1 MALGAILGAAGGI
14 LGAIGGAQG
23 SQQNQTVRRELAP
36 ASAGETRGGELALQ
50 NLNDLQGLLGQ
61 GPGAQDVAA
70 GVGAQRSLADLL
82 KQLQESGGLPGAQDV
97 QAAQS
102 FAGQVFQGQQNSL
115 TNAFE
120 DQRVQASRAQARLG
134 RGGFDPVLQNKLAQ
148 EQTRQ
153 QGQLAADQGSFA
165 AQFAQQLPQQRLG
178 FAQQYAGVQSG
189 LASQAMANR
198 QALFNLGSQLQNQ
211 GQQFRLGSATTTSS
225 QSQPGGFLGALTG
238 GIAGASQGFAGGNNL
253 SSAFSNMFSGGSS
266 PATGVA
272 ASGTQAAPINNFR
285 GAQQISGF

>member
-1 MALGAILGAAGGI
+1 MALAGIIGAVGAG
-14 LGAIGGAQG
+14 IGGLAGLLGGQ
-23 SQQNQTVRRELAP
+23 SETTYRKELAP
-36 ASAGETRGGELALQ
+36 ASASETRGGELALQ
-50 NLNDLQGLLGQ
+50 NLNDLQSLLAQ

-82 KQLQESGGLPGAQDV
+82 KQLQQTGGLPGQEDV
-97 QAAQS
+97 QAAQT

-115 TNAFE
+115 ANAFE

-211 GQQFRLGSATTTSS
+211 GQQFRLGSAATQQITP
-225 QSQPGGFLGALTG
+225 QQGGFGGFLTGAL
-238 GIAGASQGFAGGNNL
+238 
-253 SSAFSNMFSGGSS
+253 SGG
-266 PATGVA
+266 ATGIKA
-272 ASGTQAAPINNFR
+272 GIGFDKSGI
-285 GAQQISGF
+285 GEK

>member
-23 SQQNQTVRRELAP
+23 SQQNQTTRRDLAP

-50 NLNDLQGLLGQ
+50 NLNELQSLLAQ
-61 GPGAQDVAA
+61 GPGAQDIAA
-70 GVGAQRSLADLL
+70 GTGAQRSLADLL
-82 KQLQESGGLPGAQDV
+82 SQMQQSGGLPGAQDV
-97 QAAQS
+97 QAAET
-102 FAGQVFQGQQNSL
+102 FAGQAFQGQRNAL

-120 DQRVQASRAQARLG
+120 DQRVQASRAQARMG

-153 QGQLAADQGSFA
+153 SGQLAADQGSFA

-178 FAQQYAGVQSG
+178 YAQQFAGVQAG

-211 GQQFRLGSATTTSS
+211 GQQFRLGSATTTTS
-225 QSQPGGFLGALTG
+225 QSQPGGLMGALTG
-238 GIAGASQGFAGGNNL
+238 GIAGASQMFTGGNNL
-253 SSAFSNMFSGGSS
+253 SSAFGNIFSRT
-266 PATGVA
+266 PQTTGVA
-272 ASGTQAAPINNFR
+272 ASGGAAAPINNIR
-285 GAQQISGF
+285 GAQLMSGF

>member
-23 SQQNQTVRRELAP
+23 ASQSQTVRRELAP
-36 ASAGETRGGELALQ
+36 ASASETRGGELALQ
-50 NLNDLQGLLGQ
+50 NLNDLQSLLAQ

-70 GVGAQRSLADLL
+70 GAGAQRSLAELL
-82 KQLQESGGLPGAQDV
+82 QQLQQSGGLPGAQDV

-102 FAGQVFQGQQNSL
+102 FAGQVFQGQQNAL

-153 QGQLAADQGSFA
+153 SGQLAADQGAFA

-178 FAQQYAGVQSG
+178 FAQQLAGVRAG

-198 QALFNLGSQLQNQ
+198 QAVFNLGSQLQQQ

-238 GIAGASQGFAGGNNL
+238 GIAGASQMFAGGNNL
-253 SSAFSNMFSGGSS
+253 STALNGMFGSTTPINQGAARGGSGMV
-266 PATGVA
+266 P
-272 ASGTQAAPINNFR
+272 
-285 GAQQISGF
+285 

>member
-23 SQQNQTVRRELAP
+23 ASQSQTVRRELAP

-50 NLNDLQGLLGQ
+50 NLNDLQSLLAQ

-70 GVGAQRSLADLL
+70 GAGAQRSLAELL
-82 KQLQESGGLPGAQDV
+82 AQLQQSGGLPGAQDV
-97 QAAQS
+97 QAAQT

-115 TNAFE
+115 ANAFE

-153 QGQLAADQGSFA
+153 SGQLAADQGAFA

-178 FAQQYAGVQSG
+178 FAQQLAGVRAG

-198 QALFNLGSQLQNQ
+198 QAVFNLGSQLQQQ

-238 GIAGASQGFAGGNNL
+238 GIAGASQMFAGGNNL
-253 SSAFSNMFSGGSS
+253 STALNGMFGSTTPINQGAARGGSGMV
-266 PATGVA
+266 P
-272 ASGTQAAPINNFR
+272 
-285 GAQQISGF
+285 